1 MSVVGRTVLTM
12 STRPIDHARLT
23 EVSERFFAARP
34 PHDATERA
42 EHDRLEAEMI
52 EAMGLTRA
60 EFDRMAAAYAAT
72 RRPTRRRA
80 A

>member
-1 MSVVGRTVLTM
+1 M
-12 STRPIDHARLT
+12 STQPIDHARLT
-23 EVSERFFAARP
+23 EVSERFFAAGRRQP
-34 PHDATERA
+34 PRDAA
-42 EHDRLEAEMI
+42 EQAEYDRLAGEMI

-72 RRPTRRRA
+72 RRPHRGRA

>member
-1 MSVVGRTVLTM
+1 MVGRTVLAM

-34 PHDATERA
+34 PHDAAEQA

>member
-1 MSVVGRTVLTM
+1 MVASTVLDM

-34 PHDATERA
+34 PRDAAEQAER
-42 EHDRLEAEMI
+42 DRLEAEMI

-72 RRPTRRRA
+72 RRPHRGRA

>member
-1 MSVVGRTVLTM
+1 VVGRTVLAM

-34 PHDATERA
+34 PHDATEQA

-60 EFDRMAAAYAAT
+60 EFDRMAAAT